1 MELKYVNLGTL
12 NLFSIAR
19 EKKLKKIFWEGFE
32 NALWAFSVLQ
42 SS

>member
-19 EKKLKKIFWEGFE
+19 EKKLKKNFLGR
-32 NALWAFSVLQ
+32 L
-42 SS
+42 